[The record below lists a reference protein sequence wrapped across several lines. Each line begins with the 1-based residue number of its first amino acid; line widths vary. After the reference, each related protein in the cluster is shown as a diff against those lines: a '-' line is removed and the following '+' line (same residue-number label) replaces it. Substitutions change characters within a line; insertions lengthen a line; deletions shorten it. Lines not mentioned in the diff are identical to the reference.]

1 MASAVDPISD
11 LERRAAEDLLQRL
24 PALPTAA
31 ARLLGLMGNAN
42 AGLKEIGNLIGSD
55 SVLTI
60 EVLRMANSAMFGARS
75 EVRSVM
81 QALALLGC
89 EKVKGIA
96 CTVALRSYLGNVLQI
111 PALKRCWRHNLATA
125 VVADEIAEWAMADTG
140 DAYTAGLL
148 HDIGRLALIALDPS
162 KYLQL
167 IDRAV
172 HTNSSLL
179 AGERAAYHIDHAAAG
194 ARLAK
199 NWGLPEAIQEAIAR
213 HHEPISGTRLDI
225 PALVAHACR
234 IADQMDFAA
243 IDNPEPADPLKD
255 FLGRLSEARQ
265 AALRI
270 DPAEFQLLVA
280 SRVNALES

>member
-1 MASAVDPISD
+1 MASVVE
-11 LERRAAEDLLQRL
+11 LEDSAAEELLGRL

-31 ARLLGLMGNAN
+31 ARLLGLMGNVN
-42 AGLKEIGNLIGSD
+42 ASLKEIGTLISSD

-60 EVLRMANSAMFGARS
+60 EVLRLTNSAMFGARS
-75 EVRSVM
+75 EIRSVL
-81 QALALLGC
+81 QALAMLGS

-96 CTVALRSYLGNVLQI
+96 CTVALRNYLGNVLQI

-125 VVADEIAEWAMADTG
+125 VIADEIAEWALIDSG

-148 HDIGRLALIALDPS
+148 HDIGRLALIALDPA

-172 HTNSSLL
+172 QGQTSLL
-179 AGERAAYHIDHAAAG
+179 AEERMAFSIDHAAVG

-199 NWGLPEAIQEAIAR
+199 AWGLPVAIQQAIGK
-213 HHEPISGTRLDI
+213 HHDPIETTGMDVAGLT
-225 PALVAHACR
+225 AHACR
-234 IADQMDFAA
+234 IADEMDFAA
-243 IDNPEPADPLKD
+243 IDTAQPPEALQYYLTKIPASKLAHLK
-255 FLGRLSEARQ
+255 
-265 AALRI
+265 I
-270 DPAEFQLLVA
+270 DAAEFQLLIA